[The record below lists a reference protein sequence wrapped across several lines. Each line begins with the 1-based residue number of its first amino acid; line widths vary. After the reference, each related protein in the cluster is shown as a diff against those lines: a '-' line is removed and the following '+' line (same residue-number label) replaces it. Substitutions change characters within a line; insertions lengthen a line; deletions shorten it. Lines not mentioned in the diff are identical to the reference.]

1 MPKKHTPKKVSNFF
15 RTEALED
22 KKLSTD
28 IKDYDQEESDA
39 QV

>member
-1 MPKKHTPKKVSNFF
+1 MPKKHILKEVANFF
-15 RTEALED
+15 QTEAIED

-28 IKDYDQEESDA
+28 IKNYDQEESDA